1 MHLCSKVVGMN
12 SPKITL
18 AFVRHGEYQQKPE
31 TPSAFQ
37 PFGLTAKGKEQSEA
51 TAKIIEQFAQAHHLK
66 IHSSIY
72 SSNLLR
78 AWQTA
83 NIIKDNMADRPQ
95 IETSSQINERSVGA
109 VANLTVT
116 EIEALLK
123 EDPRYECP
131 DFNWKSDSYYC
142 LPFDGAESLMDSGE
156 RLAKFIH
163 KEFLNLRNTVKQNT
177 LMIIVGHGASFRH
190 AAYLLGIL
198 EFEQIAKYSMY
209 HASPLFF
216 EYAIAKNQ
224 QGGSFIKIHG
234 EWKVRAV
241 DKTELMID

>member
-1 MHLCSKVVGMN
+1 MN
-12 SPKITL
+12 IPTITL
-18 AFVRHGEYQQKPE
+18 VFVRHGEYQQKPK

-37 PFGLTAKGKEQSEA
+37 PFGLTDKGQQQSVA
-51 TAKIIEQFAQAHHLK
+51 TAKIIEQFAEAHNLK
-66 IHSSIY
+66 IHSAIH

-83 NIIKDNMADRPQ
+83 KIIKENINYDFD
-95 IETSSQINERSVGA
+95 IETSSQLNERSVGA

-116 EIEALLK
+116 EIEELLK
-123 EDPRYECP
+123 EDPRYDCP

-156 RLAKFIH
+156 RLAKFIR
-163 KEFLNLRNTVKQNT
+163 KECVKLRKSVKKNT
-177 LMIIVGHGASFRH
+177 LMIVVGHGASFRH

-198 EFEQIAKYSMY
+198 EFEDIAKYSMY
-209 HASPLFF
+209 HAAPLFF
-216 EYAIAKNQ
+216 EYTEAKNQ
-224 QGGSFIKIHG
+224 PDRSFVKIHG

>member
-1 MHLCSKVVGMN
+1 MKI
-12 SPKITL
+12 PKITL
-18 AFVRHGEYQQKPE
+18 AFVRHGEYQQKPK

-37 PFGLTAKGKEQSEA
+37 PFGLTSKGKKQSEA
-51 TAKIIEQFAQAHHLK
+51 TAKMIEQFAEAHKLK
-66 IHSSIY
+66 IHSAIH

-83 NIIKDNMADRPQ
+83 KIIKKNLTDHVH
-95 IETSSQINERSVGA
+95 IETSSKINERSVGA

-116 EIEALLK
+116 EIETLLK
-123 EDPRYECP
+123 DDPRYECP

-156 RLAKFIH
+156 RLAKFIR
-163 KEFLNLRNTVKQNT
+163 KECVKLQKSVKKNT

-190 AAYLLGIL
+190 AAYLLGML
-198 EFEQIAKYSMY
+198 EFEEIAKYSMY
-209 HASPLFF
+209 HATPLYF
-216 EYAIAKNQ
+216 EYTPVKSQ
-224 QGGSFIKIHG
+224 SDWSFIKVHG
-234 EWKVRAV
+234 EWKVRAA

>member
-1 MHLCSKVVGMN
+1 MK

-31 TPSAFQ
+31 APSAFQ
-37 PFGLTAKGKEQSEA
+37 PFGLTQNGKAQSEA
-51 TAKIIEQFAQAHHLK
+51 AAKRIEQFAETHQLK
-66 IHSSIY
+66 IHSAIH

-83 NIIKDNMADRPQ
+83 KIIKKNITAHAH
-95 IETSSQINERSVGA
+95 IETSSKMNERSVGA

-116 EIEALLK
+116 EIETLLK
-123 EDPRYECP
+123 DDPRYECP

-156 RLAKFIH
+156 RLAKFIR
-163 KEFLNLRNTVKQNT
+163 KECTQLRKTVKQNT
-177 LMIIVGHGASFRH
+177 LMVVVGHGASFRH

-198 EFEQIAKYSMY
+198 EFAEIAQYSMH

-216 EYAIAKNQ
+216 EYSKAKNQ
-224 QGGSFIKIHG
+224 QGCSFIKVHG